1 VLFEELDKSY
11 KYLEMLNNL
20 RAREYRGHMIYVVGY
35 NNYYLKNSR
44 LMPISKR

>member
-20 RAREYRGHMIYVVGY
+20 WAREYRSYMIYVVGF
-35 NNYYLKNSR
+35 NNYYLKKSR
-44 LMPISKR
+44 LMPILKR